1 MEIEERLQLITRN
14 VQEIVG
20 YDDLKR
26 ILAEKEHPRL
36 YVGFEPSGLC
46 HFGWM
51 LVANKI
57 KDYCD
62 AGLDVI
68 IFFADWHARING
80 KLGGNIDNIRICAEY
95 MKDAFESLGVDR
107 EKVTFVYAADIID
120 AKYLE
125 MVINISS
132 EISVTRTKRAM
143 TIMGRKADSDDI
155 PTSRMIYP
163 SMQAADIFVLD
174 VDIAYGGLDQRR
186 IHMLARDVCDK
197 TGWTKPVAFHTP
209 LVPGLKGMDR
219 MNPQDS
225 KMSKSKPDSGILI
238 HDSEEAILKKMR
250 KAFCPPPGEFDNTV
264 VDASKT
270 DSGESDAK
278 AGNPVLEI
286 ARLLGFRNGAP
297 LEVIRPEKYG
307 GNMTVASYED
317 LEKFYLDGTLKAPDL
332 KEAVGK
338 MVADMLAPSREYF
351 ERNPENYQRFKAI
364 LDASK

>member
-1 MEIEERLQLITRN
+1 MNVDERLQLVTRD
-14 VQEIVG
+14 VQEVVG
-20 YDDLKR
+20 YEELKKL
-26 ILAEKEHPRL
+26 LAEKEHPRI

-46 HFGWM
+46 HFGWQ
-51 LVANKI
+51 LVTNKI

-62 AGLDVI
+62 AGLEVI

-80 KLGGNIDNIRICAEY
+80 KLGGNIDDIRVCAEY
-95 MKDAFESLGVDR
+95 MKDAFESLGVSRDR
-107 EKVTFVYAADIID
+107 VKYVYAADIID
-120 AKYLE
+120 QDYLE
-125 MVINISS
+125 AVINISS

-197 TGWTKPVAFHTP
+197 TGWRKPIALHTP

-238 HDSEEAILKKMR
+238 HDSEESILKKMR
-250 KAFCPPPGEFDNTV
+250 KAFCPPPGDYDNTV

-270 DSGESDAK
+270 DSGDADAK
-278 AGNPVLEI
+278 SGNPVLEI
-286 ARLLGFRNGAP
+286 ARLLGFKNGQP
-297 LEVIRPEKYG
+297 LEIIRPEKYG
-307 GNMTVASYED
+307 GNMTVATYED
-317 LEKFYLDGTLKAPDL
+317 LERCYQDGTLKAPDL

-338 MVADMLAPSREYF
+338 MVADTLAPSRAYF
-351 ERNPENYQRFKAI
+351 EQHPDNYNRIKAI
-364 LDASK
+364 LEASK